1 MVLSEASDP
10 AAWAGTVVL
19 VSGGARGQGLS
30 HAMAFARRGA
40 HVVVLDAPP
49 ALETVPYPLSTAED
63 LDAAR
68 ARLDA
73 AGAGTVLGYA
83 ADVRDADAVQRA
95 VDDAA
100 GRLGG
105 IDVAIA
111 NAGVFSFAPTTWELS
126 PQTWKQCSDVVLYGS
141 WTLARAAV
149 PHMMGRPGAN
159 LLFVGSVSAHKG
171 IAATGHYVA
180 AKHGVVGLMRTL
192 AVELA
197 PHGIRSNMVSPTAA
211 RTVMATNPAMAECVK
226 YQEAGGTDMS
236 NLLAVDLLE
245 PEDVTEAVL
254 WVTSPRAR
262 YVTGDVIKVDAG
274 FTVR

>member
-1 MVLSEASDP
+1 MVLSARDEDP
-10 AAWAGTVVL
+10 DWAGKVVL

-30 HAMAFARRGA
+30 HATAFARRGA

-49 ALETVPYPLSTAED
+49 ELGTVPYPLSTPAD

-68 ARLDA
+68 ARLDE
-73 AGAGTVLGYA
+73 AGPGAVLAYA
-83 ADVRDADAVQRA
+83 ADVRDADAVRRA

-105 IDVAIA
+105 VDVAIA

-126 PQTWKQCSDVVLYGS
+126 PETWKQCSDVVLYGS

-159 LLFVGSVSAHKG
+159 LVFVGSVSAHKG

-211 RTVMATNPAMAECVK
+211 RTVMATNPAMAQCVR

-236 NLLAVDLLE
+236 NLLAVELLE
-245 PEDVTEAVL
+245 PEDVTDAML